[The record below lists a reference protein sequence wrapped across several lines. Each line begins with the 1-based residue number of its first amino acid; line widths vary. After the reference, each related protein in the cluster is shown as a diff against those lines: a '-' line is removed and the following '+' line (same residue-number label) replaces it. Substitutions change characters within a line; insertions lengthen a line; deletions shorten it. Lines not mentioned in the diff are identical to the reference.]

1 MATTQNKMKKLTTIL
16 GAALFLFALTLSSCG
31 GDAKTAVAH
40 GQKGHKCDVTVHEC
54 DGHKCAKGC
63 ASYKEG
69 VACSDD
75 CAKACCLGCHA
86 TEGDGR
92 ECLADHSCC
101 AHHDSN
107 NPEDSLGNNNS
118 VDVVACADDCQK
130 ACCLGCKATEG
141 EASCSLLAAGDHS
154 CCAVHEE
161 VDDGDDG
168 DYGDYEDSGSE
179 DYDSGDDEDYGAD
192 DTWEDDLG
200 DDE

>member
-1 MATTQNKMKKLTTIL
+1 MKKLTTIL

-40 GQKGHKCDVTVHEC
+40 GKKGHKCDVTVHAC

-69 VACSDD
+69 VACADD

-107 NPEDSLGNNNS
+107 NPGDSLGNNNS
-118 VDVVACADDCQK
+118 VDVVVACADDCQK

-161 VDDGDDG
+161 VDDGDY
-168 DYGDYEDSGSE
+168 DYGD
-179 DYDSGDDEDYGAD
+179 D
-192 DTWEDDLG
+192 DTWEEDFG